1 MVVLVVV
8 FVRVLVFSV
17 FSVVDRIAAAPFRNF
32 VDGVVTG
39 KDTHLIFVTGRSL
52 TKKLTNKKWSS

>member
-8 FVRVLVFSV
+8 LVLVRVCSV

-32 VDGVVTG
+32 VNGIVTG

-52 TKKLTNKKWSS
+52 TRKLTNKKWSS